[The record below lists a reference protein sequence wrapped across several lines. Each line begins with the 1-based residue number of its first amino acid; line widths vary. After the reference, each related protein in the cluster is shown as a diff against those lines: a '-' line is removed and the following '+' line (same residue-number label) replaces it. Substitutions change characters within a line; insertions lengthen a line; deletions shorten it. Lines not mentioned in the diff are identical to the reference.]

1 MGAGEPDRPRGRI
14 LVIDDD
20 PALGGFL
27 SRVLRTRGGFEVTHE
42 LDPAAA
48 LRRIGEQDW
57 DLLITDIEMPG
68 MTGLE
73 LLERVRQQEPSLP
86 VAVLTGHATVD
97 YAVSALRSAAAEFL
111 EKPITAETLVAK
123 ATELVE
129 AGPAGR
135 GPRGGRGGPGGP
147 GPRARSP
154 CWQSGPPG
162 RRGRWGGRHADRA
175 PGRGR

>member
-68 MTGLE
+68 MTG
-73 LLERVRQQEPSLP
+73 VG
-86 VAVLTGHATVD
+86 V
-97 YAVSALRSAAAEFL
+97 
-111 EKPITAETLVAK
+111 
-123 ATELVE
+123 
-129 AGPAGR
+129 
-135 GPRGGRGGPGGP
+135 GPGGGGPPCRGPCSP
-147 GPRARSP
+147 GTPPWTTRSARCAAQPLSSWRSRSP
-154 CWQSGPPG
+154 PRPCWPRPPSWSRRAGPP
-162 RRGRWGGRHADRA
+162 
-175 PGRGR
+175 PPP